1 MIDVSP
7 LYDLI
12 MVQVTDKPRVSR
24 SGLILAKEVQ
34 PEIEEGLVVAFGQDV
49 SRETKDRVQES
60 LFGVMFAAEDHEA
73 NSYYHDGKKFL
84 FIEEH
89 KIFAAAIL
97 GNGDKMPRI
106 QDPLGRW
113 SLMEWEEAKGTLLG
127 GLLLRPVVGS
137 KAHFTGQV
145 VMAGP
150 RADELEKGKRYFFE
164 QFSDF
169 KSWAENGKRYA
180 FVPMSAVYCEIPERE
195 GEVCYAPSEVVSD
208 KFAEALR

>member
-1 MIDVSP
+1 MIDVAP

-12 MVQVTDKPRVSR
+12 MVQVAEKPRVSR

-49 SRETKDRVQES
+49 SRETKDRVAES
-60 LFGVMFAAEDHEA
+60 LCGVMFAAEDHEA

-89 KIFAAAIL
+89 KIFASAIL

-106 QDPLGRW
+106 QAALGKW
-113 SLMEWEEAKGTLLG
+113 TLMEWEEAKETILG
-127 GLLLRPVVGS
+127 GLLVRPVLGS
-137 KAHFTGQV
+137 KAHFTGKAI
-145 VMAGP
+145 MCGP
-150 RADELEKGKRYFFE
+150 TAYDMEPGKRYFFE

-180 FVPMSAVYCEIPERE
+180 FVPYSSIYCEIPDRE
-195 GEVCYAPSEVVSD
+195 ADVCLAPSEVAHNMESV
-208 KFAEALR
+208 LR

>member
-106 QDPLGRW
+106 KSPLGRW
-113 SLMEWEEAKGTLLG
+113 SLMEWEEAHGSLLG
-127 GLLLRPVVGS
+127 GLLVRPTLGS
-137 KAHFTGQV
+137 KAHFTGKA
-145 VMAGP
+145 MLCGP
-150 RADELEKGKRYFFE
+150 SAYDIEIGRRYFFE

-180 FVPMSAVYCEIPERE
+180 FVPYSAIYCEIPDRVD
-195 GEVCYAPSEVVSD
+195 EVCLAQSEIATNLDCV
-208 KFAEALR
+208 LR

>member
-24 SGLILAKEVQ
+24 SGLILAKEIQ
-34 PEIEEGLVVAFGQDV
+34 PELEEGLVFAFGQDV
-49 SRETKDRVQES
+49 SRETKDRVVES
-60 LFGVMFAAEDHEA
+60 LCGVMFAAGDHEA
-73 NSYYHDGKKFL
+73 NAYYHDGKKFL

-89 KIFAAAIL
+89 KIFASAIL

-106 QDPLGRW
+106 QSPLGKW
-113 SLMEWEEAKGTLLG
+113 SLMEWEEANGSLLG
-127 GLLLRPVVGS
+127 GLLVRPVLGS
-137 KAHFTGQV
+137 KAHFTGKAL
-145 VMAGP
+145 MCGP
-150 RADELEKGKRYFFE
+150 TAYDMEPGKRYFFE

-180 FVPMSAVYCEIPERE
+180 FVPHSAIYCEIPERE
-195 GEVCYAPSEVVSD
+195 ADVCLAPSEVAHNMESV
-208 KFAEALR
+208 LR

>member
-12 MVQVTDKPRVSR
+12 MVQVTEKPRVSR

-49 SRETKDRVQES
+49 SRETKDRVTES

-89 KIFAAAIL
+89 KIFASAIL
-97 GNGDKMPRI
+97 GNVDKMPRI
-106 QDPLGRW
+106 QSPLGKW
-113 SLMEWEEAKGTLLG
+113 SLMEWEEAHGSLLG
-127 GLLLRPVVGS
+127 GLLVRPVLGS
-137 KAHFTGQV
+137 KAHFTGKAI
-145 VMAGP
+145 MCGP
-150 RADELEKGKRYFFE
+150 TAYDMEPGKRYFFE

-169 KSWAENGKRYA
+169 KSWAEGGKRYA
-180 FVPMSAVYCEIPERE
+180 FVPYSAIYCEIPDRE
-195 GEVCYAPSEVVSD
+195 ADVCLAPSEVATNLESV
-208 KFAEALR
+208 LR

>member
-34 PEIEEGLVVAFGQDV
+34 PELEEGLVVAFGQDV
-49 SRETKDRVQES
+49 SRETKDRIQES
-60 LFGVMFAAEDHEA
+60 LFGVMFAAEDHES

-89 KIFAAAIL
+89 KIFAAAIF

-106 QDPLGRW
+106 QAPLGKW
-113 SLMEWEEAKGTLLG
+113 SLMEWEEAHESLLG
-127 GLLLRPVVGS
+127 GLLVRPVLGS
-137 KAHFTGQV
+137 KAHFTGKAL
-145 VMAGP
+145 MCGHTAYDMEP
-150 RADELEKGKRYFFE
+150 GKRYFFE

-180 FVPMSAVYCEIPERE
+180 FVPYSAIYCEIPERE
-195 GEVCYAPSEVVSD
+195 ADVCLAPSEVANNLESV
-208 KFAEALR
+208 LR